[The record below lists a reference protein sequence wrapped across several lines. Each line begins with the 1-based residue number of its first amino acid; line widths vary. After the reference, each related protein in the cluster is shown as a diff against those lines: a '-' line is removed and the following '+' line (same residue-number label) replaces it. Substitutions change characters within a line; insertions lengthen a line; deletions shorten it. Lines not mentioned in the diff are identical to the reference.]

1 MNSPRI
7 EPHGVMVMARWLA
20 RKAAIEQLGSQ
31 GHKVQYS
38 EPAGTYEATEVYLP
52 EHWAQLVHQAEI
64 VAFDGGTRTRP
75 ASDQAPPQ
83 RTFMSALHRAHWGA
97 WAAD

>member
-1 MNSPRI
+1 MKDGKMICAISI

-38 EPAGTYEATEVYLP
+38 EPAGTYEATEAIYGSTGQSWFTKPRSSRLMAVR
-52 EHWAQLVHQAEI
+52 ARVS
-64 VAFDGGTRTRP
+64 
-75 ASDQAPPQ
+75 ASGKRSSSGA
-83 RTFMSALHRAHWGA
+83 AHFA
-97 WAAD
+97 